1 MSWRPSTPVCAA
13 VSLSCWLATSM
24 ASAAIFYVDGTK
36 ATNGNGA
43 DWSTAFNNLQS
54 AITAAATNQDLE
66 DQIWVRGGS
75 SGIVYKPGT
84 ARTSTFELQS
94 RVKIYGGFAGTE
106 TPTQFALRDPVA
118 NLTIL
123 SGDIGT
129 ANDPSD
135 NCYHVVSATGKL
147 EFPSTVLDG
156 FTITGGN
163 TFDESRDP
171 PEDFRGGGILIKVLG
186 NGETNACRPIIAR
199 CILKDNLSALDGGGA
214 AAVSA
219 GGLSS
224 PACEP
229 WFVNCEFRSNEATR
243 HGGGLV
249 AVSAAPTV
257 MNAILHANTAGDSGG
272 GAALVGS
279 FTSMSVLSSTFSGN
293 HAWKTGGLAALSG
306 ASLTTTNSIYWGNT
320 DDSAGAPDQISNETA
335 KHCCIQDQPLGLPAD
350 ANIDADPLFLNAAG
364 GDFRLALNSPCIDVG
379 LTAAL
384 PPDVANIDADGG
396 VDALSEATPLDF
408 GLARRVSYTLAG
420 TIDAC
425 APDALDMGAYENGDC
440 DGDGTRDQDEVDIG
454 GSASGADGIP
464 DDCQDCNGNSV
475 LDTTELAGNDCNH
488 NGRLDECDIA
498 LGCSLDANGK
508 TCLRPSSEAEH
519 PGHHS
524 D

>member
-1 MSWRPSTPVCAA
+1 MIYRWSASVLAVISVSYWCA
-13 VSLSCWLATSM
+13 SSD
-24 ASAAIFYVDGTK
+24 ASAATFYVDGTK
-36 ATNGNGA
+36 ATNGTGSG
-43 DWSTAFNNLQS
+43 WSTAFNNLQS
-54 AITAAATNQDLE
+54 AIAAAATNPLDE
-66 DQIWVRGGS
+66 DQIWVPGS
-75 SGIVYKPGT
+75 AVGITYKPGAT
-84 ARTSTFELQS
+84 RVSTFQLQNN
-94 RVKIYGGFAGTE
+94 VKIYGGFVGTE
-106 TPTQFALRDPVA
+106 TPAQFALRDPVA

-123 SGDIGT
+123 SGEIGNSADT
-129 ANDPSD
+129 TD
-135 NCYHVVSATGKL
+135 NCHHVVSALAKL
-147 EFPSTVLDG
+147 EFGKSVLDG

-199 CILKDNLSALDGGGA
+199 GILKDNLSALDGGGA
-214 AAVSA
+214 AAVAA
-219 GGLSS
+219 GGLSA

-229 WFVNCEFRSNEATR
+229 WFVNCEFRGNEATR
-243 HGGGLV
+243 HGGGLA

-257 MNAILHANTAGDSGG
+257 MNAILHDNTAGDSGG

-306 ASLTTTNSIYWGNT
+306 AFLTTTNSIYWGNS
-320 DDSAGAPDQISNETA
+320 DDSSATPDQISNENA
-335 KHCCIQDQPLGLPAD
+335 KHCCIQAQPLGLPAD